1 MVCTYPGQT
10 SIALTPVAAN
20 SILSPRVNA
29 SKAAFDA
36 EYKVNH
42 GNGTLLA
49 IDATFTTSPLPRSTI
64 EGANR
69 CVKSTAAN
77 RFTSNIRRISSIG
90 VRHDGAYTPT
100 PALLINMSIRPSAA
114 NASSTARSRSRGTA
128 KSAKIETVTSADF
141 RRETP
146 ATLAPRRLSSTANDA
161 PIPLEAPVRNMLLPS
176 MRKRRD
182 NSSMPDALLPLFPLG
197 LVLFPRTSLPLHIFE
212 DRYKLMMNEL
222 LEDSREFGV
231 VLTLEQ
237 GIASVGCTA
246 RIDRVTKSYDDGRMD
261 LETTGYRRF
270 EIAELNEDRPFL
282 SGEVTF
288 FDDDFD
294 PAPAP
299 DTVVLK
305 AIAGYYAMRAL
316 KSGES
321 LPEPRLND
329 NQLSF
334 QLAQAVMDVHVRQT
348 ILMSRSE
355 TERIKR
361 LAEHFPLTAA
371 RERRKEHFRTL
382 VPRNGHARLLPSS

>member
-1 MVCTYPGQT
+1 
-10 SIALTPVAAN
+10 
-20 SILSPRVNA
+20 
-29 SKAAFDA
+29 
-36 EYKVNH
+36 
-42 GNGTLLA
+42 
-49 IDATFTTSPLPRSTI
+49 
-64 EGANR
+64 
-69 CVKSTAAN
+69 
-77 RFTSNIRRISSIG
+77 
-90 VRHDGAYTPT
+90 
-100 PALLINMSIRPSAA
+100 
-114 NASSTARSRSRGTA
+114 
-128 KSAKIETVTSADF
+128 
-141 RRETP
+141 
-146 ATLAPRRLSSTANDA
+146 
-161 PIPLEAPVRNMLLPS
+161 
-176 MRKRRD
+176 
-182 NSSMPDALLPLFPLG
+182 MPDKLLPLFPLG
-197 LVLFPRTSLPLHIFE
+197 VVLFPRTSLPLHIFE

-246 RIDRVTKSYDDGRMD
+246 RIDRVAKSYEDGRLD

-288 FDDDFD
+288 FDDDLD
-294 PAPAP
+294 AAPAP
-299 DTVVLK
+299 EAVVLK

>member
-1 MVCTYPGQT
+1 VCTYPGQT
-10 SIALTPVAAN
+10 SIAPTPVAAN
-20 SILSPRVNA
+20 SILSPRVKA

-42 GNGTLLA
+42 GSGTLLA
-49 IDATFTTSPLPRSTI
+49 IDATFTTNPLPRSTM
-64 EGANR
+64 EGVSR

-90 VRHDGAYTPT
+90 VRQDGAYTPT
-100 PALLINMSIRPSAA
+100 PALFINISIRPNAA
-114 NASSTARSRSRGTA
+114 SASSAARSRSMGTA
-128 KSAKIETVTSADF
+128 RSAVIDTATPADF

-146 ATLAPRRLSSTANDA
+146 ATRAPRRLNSTANDA

-212 DRYKLMMNEL
+212 ERYKLMMNEL

-270 EIAELNEDRPFL
+270 EIAELNEERPFL

-288 FDDDFD
+288 FDDDLD
-294 PAPAP
+294 PTPAP

-355 TERIKR
+355 AERIKR
-361 LAEHFPLTAA
+361 LAEHFPLIAA